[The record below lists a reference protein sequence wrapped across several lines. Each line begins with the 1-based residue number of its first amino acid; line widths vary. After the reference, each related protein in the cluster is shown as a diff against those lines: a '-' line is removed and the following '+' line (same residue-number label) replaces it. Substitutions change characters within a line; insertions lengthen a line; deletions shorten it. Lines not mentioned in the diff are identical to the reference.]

1 MLIPLLRGDAEMNSG
16 PKLISKESF
25 SVYQWNFKRVTAQKY
40 TKILLLKSYIAIYK
54 FDIICFSETYL
65 ESIIL
70 PDDENLVISRYKLV
84 HSDHHSN
91 SKRGAVCSFYKD
103 TLSLRV
109 T

>member
-1 MLIPLLRGDAEMNSG
+1 MNPG

-25 SVYQWNFKRVTAQKY
+25 SICQWNFKTVTAQKY
-40 TKILLLKSYIAIYK
+40 TKILLLKSYIAVHK
-54 FDIICFSETYL
+54 FDIICFSETYI

-70 PDDENLVISRYKLV
+70 PDDDNLVISEYKLV

-103 TLSLRV
+103 TLPLRV